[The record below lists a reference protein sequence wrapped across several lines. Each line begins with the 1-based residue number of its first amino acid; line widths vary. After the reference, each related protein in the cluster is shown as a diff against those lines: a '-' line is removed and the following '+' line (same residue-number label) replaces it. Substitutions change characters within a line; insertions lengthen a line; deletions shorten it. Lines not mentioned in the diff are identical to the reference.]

1 MTPQLQKVA
10 LVLGLVGTLS
20 GWTVGCWQ
28 WSEQR
33 GAERYLVSELDR
45 SVREFRQLID
55 DLRIRLAQIEAVSR
69 KEHGER

>member
-1 MTPQLQKVA
+1 MTPLQKLA
-10 LVLGLVGTLS
+10 LVLGLVGTIS

-28 WSEQR
+28 LAAQR
-33 GAERYLVSELDR
+33 GAERYLLTELDG

-69 KEHGER
+69 AEHGER